1 MGIWPIYLL
10 KHILAWKVCM
20 YWENCMLGSSL
31 CALWTMNVISVLS
44 KGVAREYF
52 LDELK
57 VGMVLREIQH

>member
-1 MGIWPIYLL
+1 MESL
-10 KHILAWKVCM
+10 

-44 KGVAREYF
+44 KGVAGEYF